1 MNIKPDDNTILLVS
15 IKPQYA
21 EKIFRGEKTIELR
34 KSAPKKALKGSYML
48 IYVTAPVKELWGI
61 CKIKNI
67 ISDIP
72 ELLWE
77 NVGEK
82 TGISK
87 QEFNS
92 YYAESNNAFGIELK
106 EIKNLLDHSIKLD
119 CLKSMIP
126 GFTPPQTYRY
136 IDQSIL
142 ESPSLRELVF

>member
-1 MNIKPDDNTILLVS
+1 MSVKSNNNTILLVS

-34 KSAPKKALKGSYML
+34 KSAPRKAFKGGYML

-61 CKIKNI
+61 CKIENI

-77 NVGEK
+77 NVGGK

-87 QEFNS
+87 EEFNS
-92 YYAESNNAFGIELK
+92 YYAKSSSAFGIELK
-106 EIKNLLDHSIKLD
+106 DIKNFLDHSIKLD
-119 CLKSMIP
+119 CLKNMFP
-126 GFTPPQTYRY
+126 GFAPPQTYRY
-136 IDQSIL
+136 LDQSIL
-142 ESPSLRELVF
+142 ENSNLGELMF